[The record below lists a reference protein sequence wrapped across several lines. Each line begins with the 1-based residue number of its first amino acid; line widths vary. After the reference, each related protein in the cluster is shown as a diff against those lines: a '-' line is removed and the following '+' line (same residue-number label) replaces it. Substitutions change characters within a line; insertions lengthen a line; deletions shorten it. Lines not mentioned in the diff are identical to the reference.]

1 MPIRL
6 LNFDAFVDEEAVVQ
20 LNWKTAAEINN
31 DYFIVERSIDGENWK
46 EVLNRSGAGNSSTII
61 DYNGVDENPYIG
73 ITYYRLKQVD
83 FDGKYTYSKIKVIK
97 LDNDQLSSV
106 TVYPNPFS
114 NQITIKG
121 SNIEME
127 EYHLY
132 NLLGNDVTNQVR
144 IIQSTDR
151 SIILDV
157 SSLPS
162 GAYLVK
168 TKTKLSKVFKK

>member
-1 MPIRL
+1 
-6 LNFDAFVDEEAVVQ
+6 
-20 LNWKTAAEINN
+20 
-31 DYFIVERSIDGENWK
+31 
-46 EVLNRSGAGNSSTII
+46 
-61 DYNGVDENPYIG
+61 
-73 ITYYRLKQVD
+73 
-83 FDGKYTYSKIKVIK
+83 
-97 LDNDQLSSV
+97 
-106 TVYPNPFS
+106 
-114 NQITIKG
+114 
-121 SNIEME
+121 ME